1 MLKPIQGLFVCNN
14 CASTKYGEPC
24 KDCVGRGC
32 NCPCQATPTPSD
44 EIEKKL
50 AEELG
55 FEVRPGYGP
64 NDRQWIL
71 WRALVSK
78 ELALR
83 KSKSTQHK
91 EWVSAEEPPN
101 HRDKVIVWF
110 TGGGEDDS
118 PIRFGRYV
126 HSLGEWRLEGS
137 NSKWNDRI
145 THWRE
150 LPAPPDTSK
159 GDPDAR

>member
-1 MLKPIQGLFVCNN
+1 M
-14 CASTKYGEPC
+14 
-24 KDCVGRGC
+24 
-32 NCPCQATPTPSD
+32 SD
-44 EIEKKL
+44 EVEKKL

-55 FEVRPGYGP
+55 FAPETIGAL
-64 NDRQWIL
+64 DRMGGTLYSGKL
-71 WRALVSK
+71 WRALVS
-78 ELALR
+78 ERR
-83 KSKSTQHK
+83 KSESTQHK
-91 EWVSAEEPPN
+91 EWVSVEEPPN

-145 THWRE
+145 THWQP

-159 GDPDAR
+159 KGNSDAR